1 MLHQEVKKLGENL
14 GDLSKKSFN
23 FIYSSIWQNFT
34 HKLCVVFFFN
44 WVLSL
49 LIQFILTFPQSDEHL
64 SSLELMSSSSLE
76 SKILDIKKQCK
87 IQKRETGAMLCVR
100 QTVHPF
106 KWSI

>member
-1 MLHQEVKKLGENL
+1 MLHQEVRKLGENL
-14 GDLSKKSFN
+14 GDLSQSFN
-23 FIYSSIWQNFT
+23 FIYSSIC
-34 HKLCVVFFFN
+34 KILLISCVLFFFFY
-44 WVLSL
+44 WLLSL